1 MAVQALVVT
10 AVAVLCYTSALS
22 GELIFDDEAAITENR
37 DVTDADAVP
46 LRALL
51 EHDFWGEPMASATS
65 HKSWRPLTTLTFR
78 LNHAAHGLAPLGYN
92 AVNVALHALA
102 SVLVLAACSTVAR
115 APRVPLLAALLFAA
129 HPVHTEAVAGKVG
142 RADILAAC
150 FSLLSYLAHRRAMSC
165 GGADG
170 RLLGLLLPC
179 LLASAVCAALAML
192 SKETGLAVLGINV
205 AVDVGAA
212 LVAAAHPCGAAAVSS
227 APAERSAPSAAASIA
242 ASAAASAAAAATA
255 TTAAAETPATAG
267 GAQLRRRGPMAA
279 KAEGGAPSAKGR
291 AAAPATRPSLLLL
304 VLRVAA
310 AAAAAVGLLWFR
322 LRQNHGTPPTFPYH
336 ANPLAHVTRAAPNPT
351 VARVLSIQ
359 HVWALHAWLLLCPR
373 WLCCDW
379 SAGTVPPVLSVL
391 DARNAGTIAM
401 WTAIAAAVRGAIV
414 RDCRPGARGGGEDE
428 GDDDN
433 DDDERPAYW
442 LALLLLG
449 APFLPASGLLFDV
462 GFVVAE
468 RVLYLPSA
476 GFCLLLALAASRAA
490 GGLGGGGGGRG
501 AHSGSPHNGSARRSA
516 VLGCCALVLCL
527 YGAKTHTRN
536 GDWRTSRSL
545 FASAAALNP
554 GNSKAWTFLS
564 TTYAADPPTRERYLR
579 KAVALEQ
586 GAWAQG
592 SVWADPFVDLGCVL
606 HEQAEASATT
616 TAQDEHRVA
625 EARHFFKAAIR
636 LENADS
642 DANFRYGRFLQR
654 ADGDAAGARK
664 HYELALKTDPKMH
677 LALNDLGNL
686 LRRSGGGS
694 AAATAEAEALY
705 RRAIATAPANA
716 QYHANLGALLASRGR
731 LADASGPLLR
741 AVALA
746 PQKANYVRMAADVTL
761 DSSALPASRALWE
774 QLGALEEAAAKQG
787 HSARAV
793 DSIVGIARWHEARG
807 DVAAA
812 ERGFRSALAANPHD
826 AEAQHAWKVF
836 AHTQRKKQHAEKRQ
850 KQGGQPKRQQKQER
864 EKQPKPRSQQPER
877 KKQHTPLIEDGIDM
891 SEL

>member
-1 MAVQALVVT
+1 MAVGQALVVT

-22 GELIFDDEAAITENR
+22 GELIFDDEAAITENL

-92 AVNVALHALA
+92 AVNVVLHALA

-165 GGADG
+165 CGAGG
-170 RLLGLLLPC
+170 RLLGQLLGLLPC

-212 LVAAAHPCGAAAVSS
+212 LVAAAHPCGAAASASS
-227 APAERSAPSAAASIA
+227 APAERSAPTS
-242 ASAAASAAAAATA
+242 AASAAAAATA

-267 GAQLRRRGPMAA
+267 GAQLRRRGPRAA
-279 KAEGGAPSAKGR
+279 KAEGGAPSAAKGR
-291 AAAPATRPSLLLL
+291 AAAPPAARPSLLLL
-304 VLRVAA
+304 VLRVAS
-310 AAAAAVGLLWFR
+310 AAAAAVGLLWLR

-336 ANPLAHVTRAAPNPT
+336 ANPLAHVARAAPHPA
-351 VARVLSIQ
+351 VARALSTQ
-359 HVWALHAWLLLCPR
+359 YVWALHAWLLLCPR

-401 WTAIAAAVRGAIV
+401 WTAIAAAVRCAIV
-414 RDCRPGARGGGEDE
+414 RDCRPGEDEGGGEDE
-428 GDDDN
+428 GDDDD
-433 DDDERPAYW
+433 DDDERPAFW

-501 AHSGSPHNGSARRSA
+501 ARSGSPHSGSARRSA

-606 HEQAEASATT
+606 HEQAEASATA

-705 RRAIATAPANA
+705 RRAIAAAPANA

-731 LADASGPLLR
+731 LVDASGPLLR

-761 DSSALPASRALWE
+761 DSGALPASRALWE

-793 DSIVGIARWHEARG
+793 DSVVGIARWHEARG
-807 DVAAA
+807 DAAAA

-836 AHTQRKKQHAEKRQ
+836 AHTQRKKQHTEKRQ
-850 KQGGQPKRQQKQER
+850 KQGGQPKRQQKQKK
-864 EKQPKPRSQQPER
+864 EKQPKPKRSQPKR
-877 KKQHTPLIEDGIDM
+877 KQHTPAIEDGIDM